1 MTAKGWMSLLGL
13 TFSAFVF
20 NTSEFMPVSLLTD
33 IAAYFAISEAKTGMI
48 ISVYAWFVAIFSL
61 PLMIVASRME
71 MKKLLVCVLL
81 VFAAGQILSAV
92 APTYY
97 TLMAARLVVAS
108 AHSIFWA
115 IATPMAARA
124 VPEKHRALGI
134 SMVATGTSIAM
145 IAGLP
150 LGRAIGLAVGW
161 RMTFAIV
168 GAITLAVS
176 IFLAVIFPKMP
187 SRGTFSI
194 KKLPELLKDKLVMS
208 LYLITL
214 IVTVA
219 YYIGYSYME
228 PTAGMEPQAVTITLS
243 IYGLAGIIASILF
256 SKYYNSRPVTFISAS
271 LGGITLSMA
280 LLPRGN
286 KQCYGGN
293 HVRFDGFAHNH
304 VQCRVP
310 RPIDKKHAAKVHRR
324 CHVDILRNIQ
334 HGHRNRHPYWRSRM
348 HIRLD
353 RLHRL
358 CRRGNLRIRI
368 HLLHDRTPQDI
379 TA

>member
-1 MTAKGWMSLLGL
+1 MHGSWRYS
-13 TFSAFVF
+13 
-20 NTSEFMPVSLLTD
+20 
-33 IAAYFAISEAKTGMI
+33 SEAKTGMI

-228 PTAGMEPQAVTITLS
+228 PFLLQTAGMEPQAVTITLS
-243 IYGLAGIIASILF
+243 IYGLQFPPRHIHKRIAGRHNLVDGIA
-256 SKYYNSRPVTFISAS
+256 
-271 LGGITLSMA
+271 
-280 LLPRGN
+280 LPRGN

>member
-1 MTAKGWMSLLGL
+1 MECNDKMTAKGWMSLLGL

-33 IAAYFAISEAKTGMI
+33 IAADFAISEAKTGMI

-71 MKKLLVCVLL
+71 MKLQFPPRHIHK
-81 VFAAGQILSAV
+81 
-92 APTYY
+92 
-97 TLMAARLVVAS
+97 R
-108 AHSIFWA
+108 
-115 IATPMAARA
+115 
-124 VPEKHRALGI
+124 
-134 SMVATGTSIAM
+134 
-145 IAGLP
+145 IAG
-150 LGRAIGLAVGW
+150 RHN
-161 RMTFAIV
+161 
-168 GAITLAVS
+168 
-176 IFLAVIFPKMP
+176 
-187 SRGTFSI
+187 
-194 KKLPELLKDKLVMS
+194 LVD
-208 LYLITL
+208 
-214 IVTVA
+214 
-219 YYIGYSYME
+219 
-228 PTAGMEPQAVTITLS
+228 
-243 IYGLAGIIASILF
+243 GIA
-256 SKYYNSRPVTFISAS
+256 
-271 LGGITLSMA
+271 
-280 LLPRGN
+280 LPRGN